1 MRLISYLQQTNGVSR
16 RTLTKLIDEWKIFV
30 NGEKVESYTTEIKEG
45 DTIKIQGKNNEA
57 KLKPLDKPAQI
68 LLFNKPK
75 GYVVSK
81 SDPHEPTIYRIL
93 PAEYQKWYYIGR
105 LDKESHGLLLMT
117 DDPKLV
123 HEFEHPSFGIQ
134 KEYVVELDR
143 QLWPKAKAECITGV
157 KEGDDILKAVKVL
170 ANRSRRGKWFY
181 YNVILWEG
189 KNRHIRRMF
198 KKLWYNVTDLQRI
211 REGKYLLGDVKKG
224 HWKLVKLQK

>member
-1 MRLISYLQQTNGVSR
+1 MRLLEYLQKTNGIPR
-16 RTLTKLIDEWKIFV
+16 RTLTLLIKEWKIFV

-45 DTIKIQGKNNEA
+45 DTIKIQGKNDEA

-81 SDPHEPTIYRIL
+81 ADPHCQTIYKLL
-93 PAEYQKWYYIGR
+93 PFEYQKWYYIGR
-105 LDKESHGLLLMT
+105 LDKESHGLLLLT

-157 KEGDDILKAVKVL
+157 KDEWDVLKAVKVI
-170 ANRSRRGKWFY
+170 ANKFRRGKWFF
-181 YNVILWEG
+181 YNVILAEG

-198 KKLWYNVTDLQRI
+198 KKLGYNVTDLQRI
-211 REGKYLLGDVKKG
+211 REGKYTLGNLKNA
-224 HWKLVKLQK
+224 HWKLVKVQ

>member
-16 RTLTKLIDEWKIFV
+16 RTLTKFIDEWKIFV

-45 DTIKIQGKNNEA
+45 DAIKIQGKNDEA

-81 SDPHEPTIYRIL
+81 ADPHCQTIYKLL
-93 PAEYQKWYYIGR
+93 PFEYQKRYYIGR
-105 LDKESHGLLLMT
+105 LDKESHGLLLLT

-157 KEGDDILKAVKVL
+157 KDEWDVLKAVKVI
-170 ANRSRRGKWFY
+170 ANKFRRGKWFF
-181 YNVILWEG
+181 YNVILAEG

-198 KKLWYNVTDLQRI
+198 KKLGYNVMDLQRI
-211 REGKYLLGDVKKG
+211 REGKYTLGNLKNA
-224 HWKLVKLQK
+224 HWKLVKVQ

>member
-1 MRLISYLQQTNGVSR
+1 MRLLEYLQKTNGVPR
-16 RTLTKLIDEWKIFV
+16 RTLTKLIQEWKIFV
-30 NGEKVESYTTEIKEG
+30 NWAKVESYTTEIKEG
-45 DTIKIQGKNNEA
+45 DTIKIQGKNDEA

-81 SDPHEPTIYRIL
+81 ADPHEPTIYRLL
-93 PAEYQKWYYIGR
+93 PFEYQKWYYIGR

-123 HEFEHPSFGIQ
+123 HEFEHPSFGIE
-134 KEYVVELDR
+134 KEYIVELDR
-143 QLWPKAKAECITGV
+143 QLGGKAKAECITGV
-157 KEGDDILKAVKVL
+157 KEGDDVLKAVKVI
-170 ANRSRRGKWFY
+170 ANKFRRGKWFF

-198 KKLWYNVTDLQRI
+198 KKLWYNVMDLQRI
-211 REGKYLLGDVKKG
+211 REGKYLLGDLKNS
-224 HWKLVKLQK
+224 HWKLVKVQS

>member
-16 RTLTKLIDEWKIFV
+16 RTLTKFIDEWKIFV

-45 DTIKIQGKNNEA
+45 DAIKIQGKNDEA

-81 SDPHEPTIYRIL
+81 ADPHCQTIYKLL
-93 PAEYQKWYYIGR
+93 PFEYQKRYYIGR
-105 LDKESHGLLLMT
+105 LDKESHGLLLLT

-157 KEGDDILKAVKVL
+157 KDEWDVLKAVKVI
-170 ANRSRRGKWFY
+170 ANKFRRGKWFF
-181 YNVILWEG
+181 YNVILAEG

-198 KKLWYNVTDLQRI
+198 KKLGYNVMDLQRI
-211 REGKYLLGDVKKG
+211 CEGKYTLGNLKNA
-224 HWKLVKLQK
+224 HWKLVKVQ

>member
-45 DTIKIQGKNNEA
+45 DAIKIQGKNDEA

-81 SDPHEPTIYRIL
+81 ADPHCQTIYKLL
-93 PAEYQKWYYIGR
+93 PFEYQKRYYIGR
-105 LDKESHGLLLMT
+105 LDKESHGLLLLT

-157 KEGDDILKAVKVL
+157 KDEWDVLKAVKVI
-170 ANRSRRGKWFY
+170 ANKFRRGKWFF
-181 YNVILWEG
+181 YNVILAEG

-198 KKLWYNVTDLQRI
+198 KKLGYNVMDLQRI
-211 REGKYLLGDVKKG
+211 REGKYTLGNLKNA
-224 HWKLVKLQK
+224 HWKLVKVQ